1 MTSTDLPVRDSGPAP
16 HTPHTGRAAAVRRRA
31 PRTGP
36 HSRHHPRTHLTLGA
50 GRTSRVLA
58 LAALTVMALVWLLP
72 MAWALLTAFK
82 SERDASDPLHWL
94 LPAHGFTLQGF
105 SAVWERGDLPL
116 WMLNSLLISA
126 AVTVITVLVSAM
138 AGYAFSRTLFAG
150 RRWLFALTVAAVLVP
165 PQILIVPWF
174 QQMLSLGLLDT
185 YAAVILPQT
194 VAPVMVFILKKH
206 FDSLPHELE
215 EAARIDG
222 AGHWR
227 IFWSVLL
234 PLSRPMLAAVS
245 IFVFIGAW
253 NNFLWPFISTS
264 DPALMTLPVGITSVK
279 DAYGIQYAQSMASAV
294 LAALPLVVVFMFF
307 QRHIVKSVATTGL
320 GGQ

>member
-1 MTSTDLPVRDSGPAP
+1 MTSTDLPVRTAP
-16 HTPHTGRAAAVRRRA
+16 SRQTAVGVRESRSRQQARR
-31 PRTGP
+31 
-36 HSRHHPRTHLTLGA
+36 SRPNLTLGD
-50 GRTSRVLA
+50 GVLA
-58 LAALTVMALVWLLP
+58 RLLASAALVVMAVIWLLP
-72 MAWALLTAFK
+72 MTWALLTAFK
-82 SERDASDPLHWL
+82 SEADASDPAHWFW
-94 LPAHGFTLQGF
+94 PRHGFTFHGF
-105 SAVWERGDLPL
+105 STVWQRGDLPL

-138 AGYAFSRTLFAG
+138 AGYAFSRTRFTGRRALFAV
-150 RRWLFALTVAAVLVP
+150 TVAAVLVP
-165 PQILIVPWF
+165 PQLMIVPWF
-174 QQMLSLGLLDT
+174 RQMLTLHLVDT

-253 NNFLWPFISTS
+253 NNFLWPFVSTS

-279 DAYGIQYAQSMASAV
+279 DAYGIQYAQTMASAV